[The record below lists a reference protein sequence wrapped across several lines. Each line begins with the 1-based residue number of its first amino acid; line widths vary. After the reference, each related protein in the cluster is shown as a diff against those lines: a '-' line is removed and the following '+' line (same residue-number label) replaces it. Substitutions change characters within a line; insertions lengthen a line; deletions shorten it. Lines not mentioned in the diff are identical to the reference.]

1 MMSAAHELRYAPGS
15 KLAPALFCAAKGQAT
30 AGPSVNLEVLSL
42 VWGVGPPLQL
52 LPAAPLARGPLMVAV
67 GSMEGRKRVIC
78 ASQAQMDGGGGV
90 HVGYQ
95 VQNGGRDCCRYSR
108 VRGMRPAPD
117 YGRPSAPEGGP
128 GGLRE
133 FGCDPCRE
141 EQISAVAT
149 RQGLPAVPRAWFWSL
164 RADEGA

>member
-1 MMSAAHELRYAPGS
+1 M
-15 KLAPALFCAAKGQAT
+15 
-30 AGPSVNLEVLSL
+30 
-42 VWGVGPPLQL
+42 
-52 LPAAPLARGPLMVAV
+52 
-67 GSMEGRKRVIC
+67 
-78 ASQAQMDGGGGV
+78 GGV

-108 VRGMRPAPD
+108 VRGMRPVPD

-149 RQGLPAVPRAWFWSL
+149 RQGLPGVPRAWFWSL
-164 RADEGA
+164 RADAGA